1 MSQFVIGLDIG
12 GTLIKGGLFDLTGSL
27 LAKASQ
33 PTDSEKGLNGFLDSV
48 LTLVDQ
54 LSRNLPQRPIIGI
67 GVAGILDFSRTILI
81 ESPNLQ
87 FLNGIALRNLL
98 MHYLSTPIL
107 LENDAN
113 CAALGELWV
122 GSGKE
127 LDSFLLYTIGTGIG
141 GGLVLNRKLWTGEKG
156 KAGEFGHMIVNPN
169 GALCKCGKKG
179 CLEAEASGSAIVRL
193 ALDALRSGSS
203 TRLRHCVKDKSD
215 FVTPEQVYNVAREGD
230 PLCLNIL
237 CQCAE
242 YLAVAM
248 SNVNNLLD
256 IHHFIIG
263 GGVGTAMSIV
273 QEHLVAQMQR
283 MVFSPSKG
291 SIRLL
296 MAYLGNDAGMY
307 GAGFLA
313 RQFIEEQQRDYC

>member
-1 MSQFVIGLDIG
+1 MTQFVIGIDIG
-12 GTLIKGGLFDLTGSL
+12 GTMIKGGLFDLNGSL

-33 PTDSEKGLNGFLDSV
+33 PTAHASGVHNFLDSV
-48 LTLVDQ
+48 SSLVDQ
-54 LSRNLPQRPIIGI
+54 LSRYGHETAAVGIGI
-67 GVAGILDFSRTILI
+67 AGILDFSRSTLL

-87 FLNGIALRNLL
+87 SLNGTALRDLL
-98 MHYLSTPIL
+98 TRRLGVPVL

-122 GSGKE
+122 GSGKD
-127 LDSFLLYTIGTGIG
+127 LTSFLLYTIGTGIG
-141 GGLVLNRKLWTGEKG
+141 GGLVLNRRLWIGEQG
-156 KAGEFGHMIVNPN
+156 KAGEFGHMIVNPH

-193 ALDALRSGSS
+193 ARNALRTGMS
-203 TRLRHCVKDKSD
+203 TSLLDYMDNKND
-215 FVTPEQVYNVAREGD
+215 FITPEHVYNAARAGD
-230 PLCLNIL
+230 TLCLNIL
-237 CQCAE
+237 RRCAE

-263 GGVGTAMSIV
+263 GGVGAAIGLV
-273 QEHLVAQMQR
+273 QEYLLFQTQNMI
-283 MVFSPSKG
+283 FSSSKQ

-296 MAYLGNDAGMY
+296 MAHLGNDAGMY

-313 RQFIEEQQRDYC
+313 RQYLKE